1 MDNKTLEVLKKIK
14 LYGKIKNYLTT
25 ISYLVI
31 VIGVMVYIFH
41 SLEQKNNLKIINN
54 FEGKKDSLQ
63 TEKVMANPRI
73 ILQYN
78 QDEIYNIKA
87 TKAFHKS
94 ANEIIL
100 NEVFAEGDIG
110 KISAGELKISEDG
123 NQMIF
128 TKNPVLILN

>member
-1 MDNKTLEVLKKIK
+1 MDKKTLEVLNKIK
-14 LYGKIKNYLTT
+14 LYGKIKNYLTA

-31 VIGVMVYIFH
+31 IVGVMIYIFH
-41 SLEQKNNLKIINN
+41 SLEQKNNLKIVSDIENKKNN
-54 FEGKKDSLQ
+54 VQ
-63 TEKVMANPRI
+63 AEKIMINPRI

-78 QDEIYNIKA
+78 QSEIYNIKA

>member
-1 MDNKTLEVLKKIK
+1 MDKKTLEVLKKIK
-14 LYGKIKNYLTT
+14 LYGKIKNYLTA

-31 VIGVMVYIFH
+31 IVGVMIYIFH
-41 SLEQKNNLKIINN
+41 SLEQKNNLKIVSDIENKKNN
-54 FEGKKDSLQ
+54 VQ
-63 TEKVMANPRI
+63 AEKIMINPRI

-78 QDEIYNIKA
+78 QSEIYNIKA

>member
-78 QDEIYNIKA
+78 QGEIYNIKA
-87 TKAFHKS
+87 KKAFHKS

>member
-1 MDNKTLEVLKKIK
+1 MDKKTLEVLKKIK
-14 LYGKIKNYLTT
+14 LYGKIKNYLTA

-31 VIGVMVYIFH
+31 IVGVMIYIFH
-41 SLEQKNNLKIINN
+41 SLEQKNNLKIVSDIENKKNN
-54 FEGKKDSLQ
+54 VQ
-63 TEKVMANPRI
+63 AEKIMINPRI

-78 QDEIYNIKA
+78 QSEIYNIKA
-87 TKAFHKS
+87 TKAFRKS